1 MIRVR
6 GLSSEEVLAASG
18 YVPHRAASGG
28 SRFQELLKSA
38 REVCIREQ
46 LEGMLA
52 SIEEQGRRLVKTMSL
67 ADLKKYREMLARFL
81 RQCVE
86 SGLDLKEER
95 FFNRYGRQ
103 TVLTAV
109 RIVDRKLLELT
120 ELVLSES
127 ADAVRVLAIV
137 DEIRGLLLDLY
148 A

>member
-1 MIRVR
+1 MIKVR
-6 GLSSEEVLAASG
+6 GLSSEEVSTASG
-18 YVPHRAASGG
+18 YVSHRAASGG
-28 SRFQELLKSA
+28 SRFQEILRSA
-38 REVCIREQ
+38 REVCAKEQ

-95 FFNRYGRQ
+95 FFTRYGRQ
-103 TVLTAV
+103 KVLTAV
-109 RIVDRKLLELT
+109 KIVDRKLMELA
-120 ELVLSES
+120 ELILSKS
-127 ADAVRVLAIV
+127 DAVKVLAIV